1 MPVGIFLDLKSPSK
15 IDASSKWIFMK
26 RQKIGSL
33 HSIILNNPGNSPKKR
48 TEISNEPNYQNAPKK
63 KHKRFPNLIKG
74 RVCEIFCR
82 KLSDFLDD
90 NFFKKLFSAKFSKFW
105 RWFHGKFSFW
115 KHFFAINDD
124 ECPILLTLYRIFL
137 PVLIIFFYVGILR
150 VGSLPV
156 I

>member
-82 KLSDFLDD
+82 KLSAFWYKNFYSKYHFRKKIRNFVDDFME
-90 NFFKKLFSAKFSKFW
+90 NSVFGNIFCNQ
-105 RWFHGKFSFW
+105 RWWIPGFYGTFIGYF
-115 KHFFAINDD
+115 
-124 ECPILLTLYRIFL
+124 YRYL
-137 PVLIIFFYVGILR
+137 
-150 VGSLPV
+150 
-156 I
+156 